1 MATTVE
7 RPHYQLTFWLGE
19 FADADLEHRFRAR
32 VAPAVRKRLSKFF
45 LVWAALLL
53 LFGIHDY
60 HTFGLSGTFLILTTA
75 RCAAVALL
83 LACAAHLR
91 QTAGGIPAW
100 PLAAVLMPVTVAFV
114 ATLSFL
120 MSTDNLPWTTTIFMA
135 ALLGTFI
142 VLPERLGTGTLV
154 SIAAIAVYMVCTY
167 LVVPETTPA
176 RMTVFGMILAL
187 PAGVGFIAAHR
198 IQIASRE
205 AFAALEHAERELS
218 RRKQLETELRRTAAT
233 DPLTGVFNR
242 RHYLPLFQREFER
255 ALRYRQPL
263 ALCLLDL
270 DHFKRI
276 NDTYG
281 HAAGDTA
288 LRTIADIC
296 RSELRETD
304 VLGRLGGEEF
314 VVLLPN
320 TTAENAKAAAERIR
334 ARLAAT
340 EIVEGGQRFRVS
352 TTIGVTELRPGDR
365 QIDDLIQR
373 ADHALYAG
381 KEAGRNR
388 VQLT

>member
-1 MATTVE
+1 
-7 RPHYQLTFWLGE
+7 
-19 FADADLEHRFRAR
+19 
-32 VAPAVRKRLSKFF
+32 
-45 LVWAALLL
+45 
-53 LFGIHDY
+53 
-60 HTFGLSGTFLILTTA
+60 
-75 RCAAVALL
+75 
-83 LACAAHLR
+83 
-91 QTAGGIPAW
+91 
-100 PLAAVLMPVTVAFV
+100 MPVTVAFV